1 MNFNFS
7 IEINDALAT
16 QTVSAAER
24 TLKAYFAVKAESLK
38 QSGEIQQ
45 SQVAQD
51 GFALLSDL
59 IKPLIQN
66 AAVKVQ
72 QTEGS
77 NSLLPLLLSFIM
89 PKPQPQPRQDEPKPQ
104 PDPETE
110 TETTAPA
117 DDSKTE
123 A

>member
-1 MNFNFS
+1 MKFDFS

-24 TLKAYFAVKAESLK
+24 TAKAYFAVKAESLK

-51 GFALLSDL
+51 GFAYLANLLSPI
-59 IKPLIQN
+59 IKT

-89 PKPQPQPRQDEPKPQ
+89 PKPQPQPREDEPTPQ
-104 PDPETE
+104 PEP
-110 TETTAPA
+110 ETTAPA

-123 A
+123 